1 MASRRTA
8 DEEKEKKIRPPAQ
21 CARRTEE
28 ERIVGVGISPLTK
41 RRTER
46 VLLRI
51 PVEVR
56 GTTGEGKTFLE
67 KTHTL
72 VINQHGALI
81 PVKSG
86 LIPGMLIRITN
97 LQNKLECAFRVVEK
111 AKKSLGEG
119 PEWGVECL
127 EPDLNFW
134 GIFFPQKVL
143 RPVAPESVDVLLEC
157 AACASR
163 ELAPLSLEDYRTMA
177 EGGSLER
184 PCARCGEETRWQFG
198 FAEGEEEFPAPPPSA
213 EEGAR
218 AASSERRRAP
228 RQTVKLPVRIRAKDG
243 REELTRT
250 ENISKTGICFSTAL
264 VLNEGEPIGVTVG
277 YSPGTT
283 EKEVPACVVWRREL
297 GGPGRAL
304 CGARLEGTE

>member
-8 DEEKEKKIRPPAQ
+8 DEIARENPPSLRTPEKEEQ
-21 CARRTEE
+21 
-28 ERIVGVGISPLTK
+28 VGVGISPLTK

-51 PVEVR
+51 PIEVR
-56 GTTGEGKTFLE
+56 GTTKEGKAFLE
-67 KTHTL
+67 KSHTL
-72 VINQHGALI
+72 VINQHGALV
-81 PVKSG
+81 PLRNGVT
-86 LIPGMLIRITN
+86 PGTQIRITN

-134 GIFFPQKVL
+134 GIFFPEKVA
-143 RPVAPESVDVLLEC
+143 RPAASESVDVLLEC

-163 ELAPLSLEDYRTMA
+163 ELAPLALEDYRAMA
-177 EGGSLER
+177 ERGSLER
-184 PCARCGEETRWQFG
+184 LCAKCGEATEWRFG
-198 FAEGEEEFPAPPPSA
+198 FAEGEEEITAPPSP

-218 AASSERRRAP
+218 DAASERRRWP
-228 RQTVKLPVRIRAKDG
+228 RQTVKLPVRIRAKRG

-250 ENISKTGICFSTAL
+250 ENISKTGICFSTDLAL
-264 VLNEGEPIGVTVG
+264 EEGEAIQVTVG

-283 EKEVPACVVWRREL
+283 EKEVPARVVWRREL